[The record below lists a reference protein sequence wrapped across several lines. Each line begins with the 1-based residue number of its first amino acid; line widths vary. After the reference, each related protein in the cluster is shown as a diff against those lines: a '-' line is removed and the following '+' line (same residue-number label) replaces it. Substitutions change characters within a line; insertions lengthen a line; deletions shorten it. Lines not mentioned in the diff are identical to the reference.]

1 MHMVMAVTERIG
13 VNISVTYQDKS
24 EQIFT
29 LSISQGSVNLK
40 ERGLPQELRNLHKKS
55 NQSTSC

>member
-24 EQIFT
+24 EQIST
-29 LSISQGSVNLK
+29 LLISQGLVNLK

>member
-1 MHMVMAVTERIG
+1 MVMAVTERIG

-24 EQIFT
+24 EQIST
-29 LSISQGSVNLK
+29 LSISQGLGNLK

-55 NQSTSC
+55 NQSTS

>member
-13 VNISVTYQDKS
+13 VNISATYQDKS
-24 EQIFT
+24 EPIFT
-29 LSISQGSVNLK
+29 LSISQGLVNLK
-40 ERGLPQELRNLHKKS
+40 ERGLPQELRNLHKKN